1 MPRASSTPRHRVPLP
16 ASGFTAEEWRLVTK
30 LPAEVMIATISIQDD
45 GPRHGDAGAARTQ
58 RRTVAEGLAGLDA
71 IAAGRGSDSDL
82 VRAVVAAIYA
92 EPEEDRPQ
100 EPAHRDDPQAL
111 RARVLADC
119 RRVVEILRAGADPA
133 DGAAYHHWVRQVA
146 VRVCAASRSGG
157 VLGIAG
163 DRIGS
168 PEGTFGDAPEPDLG
182 RFLDELGAALS

>member
-16 ASGFTAEEWRLVTK
+16 ASGFTAQQWRLVTK
-30 LPAEVMIATISIQDD
+30 LPAEIMIATIAILD
-45 GPRHGDAGAARTQ
+45 GGPPRGSDPGLAHRQ
-58 RRTVAEGLAGLDA
+58 RHTVAEGLAGLDA

-100 EPAHRDDPQAL
+100 EQAHPDDPRVM

-119 RRVVEILRAGADPA
+119 RQVVDTLRASADPA
-133 DGAAYHHWVRQVA
+133 DGAAYRHWVQQVA
-146 VRVCAASRSGG
+146 VRVCAAASSGG
-157 VLGIAG
+157 VLGIPGEA
-163 DRIGS
+163 IGS
-168 PEGTFGDAPEPDLG
+168 PQR